1 MLQERTLEDV
11 LEAGDVAAVAALL
24 DQGHGFRNQVRG
36 ALLPLDL
43 AVMRGHWEI
52 VALLLRAGCPWTP
65 DFLKTLDAAR
75 LVDGDA
81 VAAMLFAIMVMRP
94 GMPGRPAL
102 LRLVLGILGNEEG
115 GNEEGTP
122 EGDGRLVDPDLWLDL
137 MAATLPQC
145 DHGWCAALP
154 ALAPVMPPAT
164 VLALAALRG
173 ATVTTRA
180 TLAEALDPDH
190 RLLILC
196 GLADRGDMALAEQ
209 VIAATASH
217 FHSGAGVP
225 AGLSDGAGIPA
236 RAAVAA
242 VLAHVAGEEAWSGT
256 LFAGAAAQ
264 MPADVEPAFCAALL
278 QALVQRHAP
287 ILPHVFAL
295 LAHVPDEGG
304 GAAAACWR
312 EARAM
317 ALEALFADGLF
328 DDPAVCLFTLRYYP
342 QFCDFLRITRR
353 ALEAGNRP
361 LLGALAQLPAQ
372 WFDGNVAFCRD
383 LCASMAE
390 SMLATGMAVRE
401 GLADDPLFLLLASF
415 ALEDGGEWAGDL
427 PVLAAG
433 ASPDASPFDP
443 PFDPWAIR
451 RGYPR
456 PLARA
461 VIGYVRDVRQGA
473 GACDIRAARRLRCWL
488 LLADILIRQG
498 LGAAI
503 AAGNPDTV
511 QPEGAGFAARNLVY
525 FIRSA
530 ARRRAALRISG
541 GRA

>member
-1 MLQERTLEDV
+1 MLHERTLEDL

-24 DQGHGFRNQVRG
+24 DQGHGFRDQVRG
-36 ALLPLDL
+36 PLLPLDL

-102 LRLVLGILGNEEG
+102 LRLVLGILGNEERV
-115 GNEEGTP
+115 P
-122 EGDGRLVDPDLWLDL
+122 EGDGRLVAPDLWLDL

-154 ALAPVMPPAT
+154 ALVPVMPPAT

-173 ATVTTRA
+173 AAVTTRA
-180 TLAEALDPDH
+180 TLGEALDPDH

-209 VIAATASH
+209 VIAATASQ
-217 FHSGAGVP
+217 FQYGAEVS
-225 AGLSDGAGIPA
+225 ACLSNGAEVSA

-256 LFAGAAAQ
+256 LFAGGVARMA
-264 MPADVEPAFCAALL
+264 ADVEPGFCAALL

-304 GAAAACWR
+304 GAVAACWR

-328 DDPAVCLFTLRYYP
+328 DDPGVCLFTLRYYP

-372 WFDGNVAFCRD
+372 WFDGNAAFCRD

-401 GLADDPLFLLLASF
+401 GLAEDPLFLLLASF

-427 PVLAAG
+427 PLFAEGAG
-433 ASPDASPFDP
+433 GSPDDP
-443 PFDPWAIR
+443 LFHPWAIR

-461 VIGYVRDVRQGA
+461 VIGYARAVRDSA
-473 GACDIRAARRLRCWL
+473 GACDIRTARRLRCWL

-498 LGAAI
+498 LGAVI
-503 AAGNPDTV
+503 AAGNPDAV

-530 ARRRAALRISG
+530 AKRRAALRISG
-541 GRA
+541 GRT